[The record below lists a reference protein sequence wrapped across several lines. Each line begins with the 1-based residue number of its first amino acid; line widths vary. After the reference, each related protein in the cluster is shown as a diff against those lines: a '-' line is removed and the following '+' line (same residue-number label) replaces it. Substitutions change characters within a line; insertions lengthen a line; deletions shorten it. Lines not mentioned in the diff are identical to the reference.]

1 MGFVSKI
8 RRMMRGN
15 VSTGAAALEAI
26 RRVNTG
32 LESRHERRELDR
44 LNRRPARLTKEL
56 AQMAGK
62 DLLEHFRTRKAPR
75 FFTGF
80 GELAQTADLQRQHFP
95 GETENLITAAHRITN
110 EHCWPLLGIGEKFF
124 GSGEIVWNL
133 DPLSGF
139 DWPLAYHADIE
150 LVRSDG
156 SDVRV
161 LWELNRLAHLNTLG
175 RAYVL
180 TGDENF
186 STEFFRQ
193 VINWRLQNPV
203 ARGVNWNCAMEVA
216 LRALN
221 LLAAFKLFLTSPQMT
236 EDRLAELLMMFDQ
249 HGAHIRRNLEYSH
262 IATSNHYLCD
272 VAGLLWL
279 GILLP
284 EFAEASE
291 WREFGLQEL
300 LKEMDRQVLSDGA
313 DYEAS
318 TGYHRLKAELFL
330 SSFVLC
336 RLNQI
341 DIEQKY
347 WQKLRA
353 MIDYVKAYLRPDG
366 RAPLIGDT
374 DSGQVLPI
382 VRRSAD
388 DHAYLLS
395 LGAAVFQEPAFK
407 RSEKCSEEV
416 LWILGADGLR
426 DFEALPRGEA
436 AKSQSFPDAGV
447 HVLRQDDLYLLFN
460 AGDSGLRG
468 RGAHGHNDAL
478 SVEVSAGGTAFIVDP
493 GSFVYTADLWE
504 RHLFRSTAYHST
516 VQVDGV
522 EQNTIE
528 EGAPFQIGNEAKPR
542 LISWESVDERDAVI
556 AEHDGYRRLAQP
568 VRHRRAV
575 HFDKR
580 NRFWVIEDSFSGEG
594 EHDFAFRF
602 HFAPE
607 LESRLRDDGSVELLD
622 QVNSAR
628 LLIFAEGI
636 SATPEFETRF
646 SSREYGNKQPSTS
659 VCWNVRAGVSLTAKF
674 VLAPVCAGD
683 NQAERETSI
692 AEILDRLGIRQPAI
706 DNN

>member
-1 MGFVSKI
+1 MKIVSKI
-8 RRMMRGN
+8 RRMMRGD

-26 RRVNTG
+26 RRINTG
-32 LESRHERRELDR
+32 LESRHERRELDQ
-44 LNRRPARLTKEL
+44 LNRRPARLTKEF
-56 AQMAGK
+56 ARMAGS
-62 DLLEHFRTRKAPR
+62 DLLEHFRTRTTPR
-75 FFTGF
+75 FFAGF
-80 GELAQTADLQRQHFP
+80 GECAQTAALQRQNFP
-95 GETENLITAAHRITN
+95 SETENLITAAHHIIN
-110 EHCWPLLGIGEKFF
+110 EHRWPLLGFGEKYF
-124 GSGEIVWNL
+124 GSGEIDWNR
-133 DPLSGF
+133 DPLSEF
-139 DWPLAYHADIE
+139 EWPLTYHADIE

-161 LWELNRLAHLNTLG
+161 LWELNRLAHLITLG

-180 TGDENF
+180 TGEEKF
-186 STEFFRQ
+186 SAEFFRQ
-193 VINWRLQNPV
+193 VISWRLQNPV

-216 LRALN
+216 LRAMN
-221 LLAAFKLFLTSPQMT
+221 LLAAFQMFLSSPQMT
-236 EDRLAELLMMFDQ
+236 DDRLAELLMMFDQ

-272 VAGLLWL
+272 AAGLLWL

-284 EFAEASE
+284 ELAKANE

-330 SSFVLC
+330 ASFVLC
-336 RLNQI
+336 QLNQI

-388 DHAYLLS
+388 DHGYLLA

-407 RSEKCSEEV
+407 QAKECSEEV

-426 DFEALPRGEA
+426 NFEALPCSEP
-436 AKSQSFPDAGV
+436 AKSRSFPDAGV

-478 SVEVSAGGTAFIVDP
+478 SVEISAGRTAFVVDP
-493 GSFVYTADLWE
+493 GSYIYTADLWE

-542 LISWESVDERDAVI
+542 LIGWESTDERDDVI

-580 NRFWVIEDSFSGEG
+580 NRFWVIEDSFNGEG

-607 LESRLRDDGSVELLD
+607 LESRLRDDGSVEVLD

-628 LLIFAEGI
+628 LLIFSEGI

-646 SSREYGNKQPSTS
+646 SSRDYGNKQLSTS

-674 VLAPVCAGD
+674 VLLPVCATD
-683 NQAERETSI
+683 NQAEREASI
-692 AEILDRLGIRQPAI
+692 AKFWTDSTI
-706 DNN
+706 DDN